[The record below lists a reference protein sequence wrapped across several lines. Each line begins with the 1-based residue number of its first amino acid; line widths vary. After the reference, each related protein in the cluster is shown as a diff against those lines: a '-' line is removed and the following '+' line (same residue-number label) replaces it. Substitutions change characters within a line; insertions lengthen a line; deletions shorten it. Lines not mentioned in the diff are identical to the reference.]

1 MMSVSGKAALGLVV
15 SSATAFVGL
24 GAGTAGAAGDLYGSL
39 AMSNTSRGAVVG
51 SGVNYGSYEDAD
63 RRALSECGAAKC
75 RVIVHFANGCGAVA
89 VRDGHYTWAFGYSRV
104 EAEQAAVGQLG
115 PDPSPLLAA
124 LGSAAPSRAAIV
136 TSECTAN
143 AR

>member
-1 MMSVSGKAALGLVV
+1 MAVSGKAALGLVV
-15 SSATAFVGL
+15 SSATAFVAL

-39 AMSNTSRGAVVG
+39 AISITSRGAVVG
-51 SGVNYGSYEDAD
+51 SGVDYGSYEEAD
-63 RRALSECGAAKC
+63 RRALSECGASMCK
-75 RVIVHFANGCGAVA
+75 VIVHFVNACGAVA
-89 VRDGHYTWAFGYSRV
+89 VRDGHYTWAFGNSRL
-104 EAEQAAVGQLG
+104 EAERAAVGQLG
-115 PDPSPLLAA
+115 PDPSPLLVA